1 MSIKDELRAD
11 ARAAGFGVSEN
22 MPENDGFDNEVDSLR
37 AGYNAEV
44 ADMRGDFEATK
55 SRQTRDFEAS
65 RAKFSGKFNNFREG
79 AASSFSTKST
89 SMGEKES
96 NNSKAEYEK
105 VKKSMRDDF
114 EKSKK
119 KMQEESQREDNGVSV
134 TRGIRV
140 DDVSTDKEAKVQEA
154 ISRLN
159 KSRQSEVVAASEGK
173 AVGTSREEDKVH
185 TTENGKVKY
194 AISSDNKIYCSYTN
208 LGVSDL
214 VPKPVLKDGKYHFG
228 TAVSSVPDF
237 AYVESKKMIEK
248 LVARKMVLDDLNKRE
263 SSGEKLSEAE
273 ERFRDV
279 FSKTYE
285 DELKKQGVVIEN
297 GQFKQEKPFINN
309 LGYGSPTRM
318 KNLRGQGIKN
328 R

>member
-44 ADMRGDFEATK
+44 ADMSG
-55 SRQTRDFEAS
+55 DFEAS
-65 RAKFSGKFNNFREG
+65 RAKFSKKFNKFREG

-89 SMGEKES
+89 SMGEMES
-96 NNSKAEYEK
+96 NNSEAEYEK
-105 VKKSMRDDF
+105 VKISMRDDF

-140 DDVSTDKEAKVQEA
+140 DDVSTDKEARVQEA

-159 KSRQSEVVAASEGK
+159 KSRQSGVAAASEGK

-185 TTENGKVKY
+185 IIENGKVTY
-194 AISSDNKIYCSYTN
+194 AISSDNKISCSYKN
-208 LGVSDL
+208 LDVSRL
-214 VPKPVLKDGKYHFG
+214 VPRPVLNKEDGKYHCG
-228 TAVSSVPDF
+228 TAVSSVPDY

-297 GQFKQEKPFINN
+297 GQLKQEKPFINN
-309 LGYGSPTRM
+309 VGYGSPSRM
-318 KNLRGQGIKN
+318 MNLRRQNIKN